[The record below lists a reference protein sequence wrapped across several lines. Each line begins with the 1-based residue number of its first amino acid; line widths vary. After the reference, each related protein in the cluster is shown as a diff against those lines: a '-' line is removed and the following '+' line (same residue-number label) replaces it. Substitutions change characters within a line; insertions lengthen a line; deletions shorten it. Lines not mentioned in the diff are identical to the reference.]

1 MAKIKID
8 INSGKI
14 VKSNIV
20 VGIDLGTTNSLVAW
34 INPQT
39 NKAEVIVDEW
49 GALLPSVILIKPN
62 ADPVV
67 GILAKESLL
76 DAPERT
82 IFSVKRLLG
91 RSFQEITSAQQ
102 FLGYNIV
109 EDEINSMLRIEID
122 KKLYNAVE
130 LSAMILRAL
139 KHKAEKVLGQ
149 EVFQAVISVPAY
161 FNDSQR
167 QATRDAGKLA
177 GLDVLRIINEPT
189 AASLSYGLGL
199 DRSVSQTI
207 LVYDLGG
214 GTFDI
219 SILQIEDGVFEVL
232 ATQGDTRLGGDD
244 IDYSIMAFWQETH
257 PALANC
263 DQPGDIQAL
272 RLLAETAK
280 IFLSNNTNLI
290 FTEWFEF
297 PNKSTVQ
304 PQGIESATKEKIE
317 LSLNYGDLV
326 NAAQVLVL
334 KTQACIVAALR
345 DASLK
350 PSDIQALVLV
360 GGSSRYPEISRV
372 LSAQFPHLII
382 NNSLN
387 PDEVVALGAAIEADV
402 LAGNRKDILLL
413 DITPLGLG
421 IETAG
426 GLMDLLI
433 PRNTKL
439 PCRVRREYSTSV
451 DGQIN
456 LQIAVFQG
464 ERAMVKENRKLG
476 EFILKGIPAMPAG
489 FPKIEVIFSVNA
501 DGVLTVYASELRSG
515 VSQNIEIKPQYGLS
529 DEALEKMLL
538 DGFANAQSDMQVRGL
553 QETINEAQQLIYSVN
568 RFIAKNG
575 DMLSPIQL
583 VDTTQRIDALK
594 RLLNIGSNK
603 DALLQGITALNNH
616 TRPFAENLM
625 NIAISS
631 ALKGKEI

>member
-8 INSGKI
+8 INSGK
-14 VKSNIV
+14 VVNPNIV

-49 GALLPSVILIKPN
+49 GALLPSVILLKPN
-62 ADPVV
+62 SDPIV
-67 GILAKESLL
+67 GVLAKETLL
-76 DAPERT
+76 EAPERT

-91 RSFQEITSAQQ
+91 ISQHEIASVQQ
-102 FLGYNIV
+102 FLGYHIV
-109 EDEINSMLRIEID
+109 EDETDSMLRIQVDENF
-122 KKLYNAVE
+122 YNAVE

-139 KHKAEKVLGQ
+139 KHKAEKVLGVQ
-149 EVFQAVISVPAY
+149 VFQAVISVPAY

-177 GLDVLRIINEPT
+177 GLNVLRIINEPT

-199 DRSVSQTI
+199 NRTVSQTI

-244 IDYSIMAFWQETH
+244 IDHSIMAFWQGKY
-257 PALANC
+257 PALVNCAN
-263 DQPGDIQAL
+263 PRDIQAL

-280 IFLSNNTNLI
+280 IFLSNNTDLI

-297 PNKSTVQ
+297 SNNSSGQ
-304 PQGIESATKEKIE
+304 SEDIEPVKIE
-317 LSLNYGDLV
+317 KVALSLDYGGLV
-326 NAAQVLVL
+326 TAAKALVL

-360 GGSSRYPEISRV
+360 GGSTRYPEIPRV

-382 NNSLN
+382 NNFLN

-402 LAGNRKDILLL
+402 LAGNREDILLL

-464 ERAMVKENRKLG
+464 ERGMVKENRKLG

-489 FPKIEVIFSVNA
+489 IPKIEVIFALNA
-501 DGVLTVYASELRSG
+501 DGLLTVYASELRSG

-529 DEALEKMLL
+529 DEELERMLL
-538 DGFANAQSDMQVRGL
+538 DGFEHAQSDLQARGL
-553 QETINEAQQLIYSVN
+553 QETINEAQQLIYSVS
-568 RFIAKNG
+568 RFIAKNTG
-575 DMLSPIQL
+575 MLSATQL
-583 VDTTQRIDALK
+583 ADTMQRIDSLK

-603 DALLQGITALNNH
+603 DALLQGITALNDF

-625 NIAISS
+625 NIAVAS

>member
-109 EDEINSMLRIEID
+109 EDEIDSMLRIEID

-297 PNKSTVQ
+297 SNKSTVQ

>member
-109 EDEINSMLRIEID
+109 EDEIDSMLRIEID